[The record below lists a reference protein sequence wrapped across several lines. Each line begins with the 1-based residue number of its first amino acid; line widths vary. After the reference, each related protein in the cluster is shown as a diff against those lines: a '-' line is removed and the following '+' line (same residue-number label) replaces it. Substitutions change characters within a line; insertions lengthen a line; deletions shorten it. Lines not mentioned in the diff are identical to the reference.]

1 MQVKTGTDIIEVERI
16 KDSIEKLEDKF
27 LNRVFTEKEIKYCED
42 KKITKYEHY
51 AARFAAKEAIFK
63 AISPLLDNKFSIDWT
78 DIEIL
83 NDDQGRP
90 YAVLS
95 KENFKNI
102 NIDISLSHIKEYALA
117 TAVVVLENK

>member
-16 KDSIEKLEDKF
+16 KESIEKLGDKF
-27 LNRVFTEKEIKYCED
+27 LNRVFTENEIKYCEE
-42 KKITKYEHY
+42 KNISKYEHY

-102 NIDISLSHIKEYALA
+102 NIDISLSHIKEYAIA
-117 TAVVVLENK
+117 MAVTVLEKK